1 MTAFGPFTVSDSPS
15 LLPLAGDRPPV
26 TSYLVYLPAGGEIRG
41 DLRED
46 GMFPVVGT
54 FDLRENA
61 QDICFRLNH
70 TGYPRATRTDAV
82 CVNAAVLKR
91 AIGPVVR

>member
-1 MTAFGPFTVSDSPS
+1 

-41 DLRED
+41 
-46 GMFPVVGT
+46 
-54 FDLRENA
+54 DLRENA